1 MYAWESI
8 QCTLDFIEENLDA
21 KQDIKQLAA
30 KAALSPFYYQRL
42 FTKLVKKPVMEYIKL
57 RRLAKACEILKE
69 SDDTILN
76 IAVSCGFGSQEVFT
90 RSFKEAYGMTPTSYR
105 QKPIMLNQFDKPDL
119 LLNETDIEENSPLVS
134 EGMVLEMKHIV
145 LEQPIHFTGISGI
158 VPISAQLPLGETC
171 GVDIPGQLWT
181 QFHQLKHQLPKLHHG
196 REIGVSY
203 LNSKTP
209 DGCFTYFT
217 GAECEAANTQWESFT
232 LPPRAYIICSFEA
245 ETFDELVTASL
256 NKAVKFSTRW
266 LSEHGYVM
274 DCFAPEIYHTAQIPS
289 MELWYP
295 YQSQ

>member
-90 RSFKEAYGMTPTSYR
+90 RSFKDAYGMTPTSYR

-119 LLNETDIEENSPLVS
+119 LLNETEIEENSPLVS
-134 EGMVLEMKHIV
+134 EGM
-145 LEQPIHFTGISGI
+145 
-158 VPISAQLPLGETC
+158 
-171 GVDIPGQLWT
+171 
-181 QFHQLKHQLPKLHHG
+181 
-196 REIGVSY
+196 
-203 LNSKTP
+203 
-209 DGCFTYFT
+209 GC
-217 GAECEAANTQWESFT
+217 
-232 LPPRAYIICSFEA
+232 
-245 ETFDELVTASL
+245 
-256 NKAVKFSTRW
+256 K
-266 LSEHGYVM
+266 
-274 DCFAPEIYHTAQIPS
+274 
-289 MELWYP
+289 
-295 YQSQ
+295 